1 MVPIIKKIVPSSKY
15 DIKCPFVMKPTRIVV
30 HNTAN
35 DASARNEIAY
45 MTNNDYETSFHY
57 AVDDVEIVQ
66 GIEEDR
72 NAWHAGDGNGVGN
85 REGIGIE
92 ICYSL
97 SGGERF
103 DKAEDNA
110 VDLIVDIMNRYGF
123 SIEQVTK
130 HQDYSGKY
138 CPHRTLDNGWERFI
152 NKIQSRLN
160 VKEYELLVSVPVYM
174 SAKDAISGSNVV
186 GYYDSGI
193 YYIFNEV
200 DGVINITKNKGIPGA
215 WINPNDNKI
224 VEEDKKDEDFKDD
237 TKDEDNKI
245 DDNVKDEEDKK
256 DDYYDKVE
264 KNNPLLYILELIF
277 NFIKRLFKR

>member
-57 AVDDVEIVQ
+57 AVDDIEIVQ

-152 NKIQSRLN
+152 NKIQNRLN
-160 VKEYELLVSVPVYM
+160 VKKYELLVSVPVYM
-174 SAKDAISGSNVV
+174 NAKDAIGGDNVV

-193 YYIFNEV
+193 YYIFSEV
-200 DGVINITKNKGIPGA
+200 DGMINITKNKGIPGA
-215 WINPNDNKI
+215 WINPNDNK
-224 VEEDKKDEDFKDD
+224 VVGEDKEDDIK
-237 TKDEDNKI
+237 EEENKV
-245 DDNVKDEEDKK
+245 DDNVKDEE

>member
-1 MVPIIKKIVPSSKY
+1 MVHIIKKIVPSSKY
-15 DIKCPFVMKPTRIVV
+15 YIKCPFEMKPTRIVV

-152 NKIQSRLN
+152 NKIQERLN

-174 SAKDAISGSNVV
+174 NAKDAIGGDNVV

-193 YYIFNEV
+193 YYIFSEV
-200 DGVINITKNKGIPGA
+200 DGMINITKNKGIPGA

-224 VEEDKKDEDFKDD
+224 VGEDKEDDIK
-237 TKDEDNKI
+237 EEENKV

-277 NFIKRLFKR
+277 NFIKRLFRR

>member
-15 DIKCPFVMKPTRIVV
+15 DIKCPFEMKPTRIVV

-57 AVDDVEIVQ
+57 AVDGVEIVQ

-152 NKIQSRLN
+152 NKIQNRLN

-174 SAKDAISGSNVV
+174 NAKDAIGGDSVV

-193 YYIFNEV
+193 YYIFNEA
-200 DGVINITKNKGIPGA
+200 DGMINITKNKGIPGA

-277 NFIKRLFKR
+277 NFIKKLFKR

>member
-15 DIKCPFVMKPTRIVV
+15 DIKCPFEMKPTRIVV

-110 VDLIVDIMNRYGF
+110 ADLIVDIMNRYGF

-138 CPHRTLDNGWERFI
+138 CPHRTLDKGWERFI
-152 NKIQSRLN
+152 NKIQNRLN
-160 VKEYELLVSVPVYM
+160 VKEYELLVSVSVYM
-174 SAKDAISGSNVV
+174 SAKDAMSGDNVV

-193 YYIFNEV
+193 YYIFSEV
-200 DGVINITKNKGIPGA
+200 DGMINITKNKGIPGA
-215 WINPNDNKI
+215 WINPSDNKV
-224 VEEDKKDEDFKDD
+224 VEEDKEDD
-237 TKDEDNKI
+237 TKEEENKV
-245 DDNVKDEEDKK
+245 DDNVKDEK

>member
-15 DIKCPFVMKPTRIVV
+15 DIKCPFEMKPTRIVV

-152 NKIQSRLN
+152 NKIQERLN

-174 SAKDAISGSNVV
+174 NVKDAIGGDNVV

-193 YYIFNEV
+193 YYIFSEV
-200 DGVINITKNKGIPGA
+200 DGMINITKNKGIPGA

-224 VEEDKKDEDFKDD
+224 VGEDKEDD
-237 TKDEDNKI
+237 TKEEENKV
-245 DDNVKDEEDKK
+245 DDNVKDEK

>member
-15 DIKCPFVMKPTRIVV
+15 DIKCPFEMKPTRIVV

-110 VDLIVDIMNRYGF
+110 VDLIADIMNRYGF

-152 NKIQSRLN
+152 NKIQNRLN
-160 VKEYELLVSVPVYM
+160 VKKYVLLVSVPVYM
-174 SAKDAISGSNVV
+174 NVKDAISGDNVV

-200 DGVINITKNKGIPGA
+200 DGMINITKNKGIPGA

-224 VEEDKKDEDFKDD
+224 VGEDKEDD
-237 TKDEDNKI
+237 TKEEENKV
-245 DDNVKDEEDKK
+245 DDNVKDEKDKK

>member
-15 DIKCPFVMKPTRIVV
+15 DIKCPFEMKPTRIVV

-152 NKIQSRLN
+152 NKIQNRLN

-174 SAKDAISGSNVV
+174 NVKDAIGGDNVV

-193 YYIFNEV
+193 YYIFSEV
-200 DGVINITKNKGIPGA
+200 DGMINITKNKGIPGA
-215 WINPNDNKI
+215 WINPNDNK
-224 VEEDKKDEDFKDD
+224 VVGEDKEDD
-237 TKDEDNKI
+237 TKEEENKV
-245 DDNVKDEEDKK
+245 DDNVKDEK

>member
-152 NKIQSRLN
+152 NKIQNRLN

-174 SAKDAISGSNVV
+174 NAKDAIGGDNVV

-200 DGVINITKNKGIPGA
+200 DGMINITKNKGIPGA

-224 VEEDKKDEDFKDD
+224 VEEDKEDD
-237 TKDEDNKI
+237 TKEEENKV

>member
-15 DIKCPFVMKPTRIVV
+15 DIKCPFEMKPTRIVV

-85 REGIGIE
+85 RDGIGIE

-152 NKIQSRLN
+152 NKIQKRLN

-174 SAKDAISGSNVV
+174 NVKDAIGGDNVV

-200 DGVINITKNKGIPGA
+200 DGMINITKNKGIPGA

-224 VEEDKKDEDFKDD
+224 VGEDKEDDIK
-237 TKDEDNKI
+237 EEENKV
-245 DDNVKDEEDKK
+245 DDNVKDEK

>member
-15 DIKCPFVMKPTRIVV
+15 DIKCPFEMKPTRIVV

-152 NKIQSRLN
+152 NKIQERLN

-174 SAKDAISGSNVV
+174 NVKDAIGGDNVV

-193 YYIFNEV
+193 YYIFSEV
-200 DGVINITKNKGIPGA
+200 DGMINITKNKGIPGA
-215 WINPNDNKI
+215 WINPNDNK
-224 VEEDKKDEDFKDD
+224 VVGEDKEDD
-237 TKDEDNKI
+237 TKEEENKV
-245 DDNVKDEEDKK
+245 DDNVKDEK

>member
-152 NKIQSRLN
+152 NKIQNRVN

-174 SAKDAISGSNVV
+174 NAKDAISGDNVV

-193 YYIFNEV
+193 YYIFNEA
-200 DGVINITKNKGIPGA
+200 DGMINITKNKGIPGA

-224 VEEDKKDEDFKDD
+224 VEEDKKDD

>member
-15 DIKCPFVMKPTRIVV
+15 SIKCPFEMTPSRIVV

-57 AVDDVEIVQ
+57 AVDDMEIVQ
-66 GIEEDR
+66 GIEENR

-138 CPHRTLDNGWERFI
+138 CPQRTLDNGWDRFI
-152 NKIQSRLN
+152 DKIKDKLDA
-160 VKEYELLVSVPVYM
+160 KEYELVVSVPVYM
-174 SAKDAISGSNVV
+174 NARDALSGDNIV

-193 YYIFNEV
+193 YYVFNEV
-200 DGVINITKNKGIPGA
+200 DGMINITKNKGIPGA
-215 WINPNDNKI
+215 WINPSDNMIIDNSDDDIDKDDDSK
-224 VEEDKKDEDFKDD
+224 VDDKKDEYY
-237 TKDEDNKI
+237 EKI
-245 DDNVKDEEDKK
+245 
-256 DDYYDKVE
+256 E

-277 NFIKRLFKR
+277 NFIKKLFKK

>member
-15 DIKCPFVMKPTRIVV
+15 DIKCPFEMKPTRIVV

-152 NKIQSRLN
+152 NKIQNRLN

-174 SAKDAISGSNVV
+174 NVKDAIVGDNVV

-193 YYIFNEV
+193 YYIFSEV
-200 DGVINITKNKGIPGA
+200 DGMINITKNKGIPGA

-224 VEEDKKDEDFKDD
+224 VGEDKEDD
-237 TKDEDNKI
+237 TKEEENKV
-245 DDNVKDEEDKK
+245 DDNVKDEK

>member
-15 DIKCPFVMKPTRIVV
+15 DIKCPFEMKPTRIVV

-152 NKIQSRLN
+152 NKIQNRLN

-174 SAKDAISGSNVV
+174 NAKDAIVGDNVV

-193 YYIFNEV
+193 YYIFSEV
-200 DGVINITKNKGIPGA
+200 DGMINITKNKGIPGA
-215 WINPNDNKI
+215 WINPNDNK
-224 VEEDKKDEDFKDD
+224 VVGEDKEDD
-237 TKDEDNKI
+237 TKEEENKV
-245 DDNVKDEEDKK
+245 DDNVKDEK

>member
-15 DIKCPFVMKPTRIVV
+15 SIKCPFEMIPRRIVV

-66 GIEEDR
+66 GIEENR
-72 NAWHAGDGNGVGN
+72 NAWHAGDGNGIGN

-138 CPHRTLDNGWERFI
+138 CPHRTLDNGWDRFI
-152 NKIQSRLN
+152 NKIKDKLD
-160 VKEYELLVSVPVYM
+160 VKEYELVVSVPVYM
-174 SAKDAISGSNVV
+174 NAKDAISGDNVV

-193 YYIFNEV
+193 YYVFNEV
-200 DGVINITKNKGIPGA
+200 DGMINITKNKGIPGA

-224 VEEDKKDEDFKDD
+224 VEEDKKDENFKDD
-237 TKDEDNKI
+237 TRDEDNKI

-277 NFIKRLFKR
+277 NFIKRLFKK

>member
-15 DIKCPFVMKPTRIVV
+15 DIKCPFGMKPTRIVV

-45 MTNNDYETSFHY
+45 MTNNDYEISFHY

-152 NKIQSRLN
+152 NKIQNRVN

-174 SAKDAISGSNVV
+174 NAKDAISGDNVV

-193 YYIFNEV
+193 YYIFNEA
-200 DGVINITKNKGIPGA
+200 DGMINITKNKGIPGA

-277 NFIKRLFKR
+277 NFIKKLFKR

>member
-15 DIKCPFVMKPTRIVV
+15 DIKCPFEMKPTRIVV

-152 NKIQSRLN
+152 NKIQNRLN

-174 SAKDAISGSNVV
+174 NAKDAIGGDNVV

-193 YYIFNEV
+193 YYIFSEV
-200 DGVINITKNKGIPGA
+200 DGMINITKNKGIPGA

-224 VEEDKKDEDFKDD
+224 VGEDKEDD
-237 TKDEDNKI
+237 TKEEENKV
-245 DDNVKDEEDKK
+245 DDNVKDEK

>member
-1 MVPIIKKIVPSSKY
+1 MVPIIKKIVSNSKY
-15 DIKCPFVMKPTRIVV
+15 YIKCPFEMQPTRIVV

-45 MTNNDYETSFHY
+45 MTNNDYEISFHY
-57 AVDDVEIVQ
+57 AVDDIEIVQ
-66 GIEEDR
+66 GIEENR
-72 NAWHAGDGNGVGN
+72 NAWHAGDGNGIGN
-85 REGIGIE
+85 REGIAIE

-97 SGGERF
+97 SGGEKF

-123 SIEQVTK
+123 SINEITK

-152 NKIQSRLN
+152 NKIKNRLN
-160 VKEYELLVSVPVYM
+160 VREYVLLTSVSVYM
-174 SAKDAISGSNVV
+174 NAKDAMSGENVV
-186 GYYDSGI
+186 GYYDSGT

-200 DGVINITKNKGIPGA
+200 DGMINITKNKGIPGA

-224 VEEDKKDEDFKDD
+224 VSEENKSDEIEEDNSIDEEND
-237 TKDEDNKI
+237 TYY
-245 DDNVKDEEDKK
+245 DNVERS
-256 DDYYDKVE
+256 
-264 KNNPLLYILELIF
+264 NPLLYILELIF
-277 NFIKRLFKR
+277 NLIKKLFKK

>member
-200 DGVINITKNKGIPGA
+200 DGMINITKNKGIPGA

-224 VEEDKKDEDFKDD
+224 VEEDKKDD

>member
-110 VDLIVDIMNRYGF
+110 VDLMVDIMNRYGF

-224 VEEDKKDEDFKDD
+224 VEEDKKDD

>member
-15 DIKCPFVMKPTRIVV
+15 DIKCPFEMKPTRIVV

-57 AVDDVEIVQ
+57 AVDDVETVQ

-152 NKIQSRLN
+152 NKIQERLN

-174 SAKDAISGSNVV
+174 NAKDAIGGDNVV

-193 YYIFNEV
+193 YYIFSEV
-200 DGVINITKNKGIPGA
+200 DGMINITKNKGIPGA
-215 WINPNDNKI
+215 WINPNDNK
-224 VEEDKKDEDFKDD
+224 VVGEDKEDD
-237 TKDEDNKI
+237 TKEEENKV
-245 DDNVKDEEDKK
+245 DDNVKDEK

-277 NFIKRLFKR
+277 NFIKRLFRR

>member
-15 DIKCPFVMKPTRIVV
+15 DIKCPFEMKPTRIVV

-138 CPHRTLDNGWERFI
+138 CPHRTLDNGWESFI
-152 NKIQSRLN
+152 NKIQNRLN
-160 VKEYELLVSVPVYM
+160 VKKYELLVSVPVYM
-174 SAKDAISGSNVV
+174 NAKDAVGGDNVV

-200 DGVINITKNKGIPGA
+200 DGMINITKNKGIPGA
-215 WINPNDNKI
+215 WINPNDNRI
-224 VEEDKKDEDFKDD
+224 VGEDKEDD
-237 TKDEDNKI
+237 TKEEENKV
-245 DDNVKDEEDKK
+245 DDNVKDKK

>member
-15 DIKCPFVMKPTRIVV
+15 SIKCPFEMTPRRIVV

-66 GIEEDR
+66 GIEENR

-103 DKAEDNA
+103 DRAEDNA
-110 VDLIVDIMNRYGF
+110 VDLIVDIINRYGF

-138 CPHRTLDNGWERFI
+138 CPHRTLDNGWDRFI
-152 NKIQSRLN
+152 NKIKNKLD
-160 VKEYELLVSVPVYM
+160 VKEYELVVSIPVYM
-174 SAKDAISGSNVV
+174 NAKDAISGDNIV

-193 YYIFNEV
+193 YYVFNEV
-200 DGVINITKNKGIPGA
+200 DGMINITRNKGIPGA
-215 WINPNDNKI
+215 WINPSDNKT
-224 VEEDKKDEDFKDD
+224 VEDSKNDEDIDIDKDD
-237 TKDEDNKI
+237 
-245 DDNVKDEEDKK
+245 VKDEVDDKK
-256 DDYYDKVE
+256 DDYYEKIE

-277 NFIKRLFKR
+277 NFIKKLFKK

>member
-15 DIKCPFVMKPTRIVV
+15 DIKCPFEMKPTRIVV

-174 SAKDAISGSNVV
+174 SAKDAISGDNVV

-200 DGVINITKNKGIPGA
+200 DGMINITKNKGIPGA

-224 VEEDKKDEDFKDD
+224 VEEDKKDDS
-237 TKDEDNKI
+237 KDEDNKI
-245 DDNVKDEEDKK
+245 DDNVK

>member
-138 CPHRTLDNGWERFI
+138 CPHRTLDKGWERFI

-174 SAKDAISGSNVV
+174 NAKDAIGGDNVV

-200 DGVINITKNKGIPGA
+200 DGMINITKNKGIPGA

-224 VEEDKKDEDFKDD
+224 VGEDKKDD
-237 TKDEDNKI
+237 TKEEENKV

>member
-123 SIEQVTK
+123 STEQVTK

-152 NKIQSRLN
+152 NKIQERLN

-174 SAKDAISGSNVV
+174 NAKDAISGDNVV

-193 YYIFNEV
+193 YYIFNEA
-200 DGVINITKNKGIPGA
+200 DGMINITKNKGIPGA

-277 NFIKRLFKR
+277 NFIKKLFKR

>member
-57 AVDDVEIVQ
+57 AVDDIEIVQ

-152 NKIQSRLN
+152 NKIQNRLN
-160 VKEYELLVSVPVYM
+160 VKKYELLVSVPVYM
-174 SAKDAISGSNVV
+174 NAKDAIGGDNVV

-193 YYIFNEV
+193 YYIFSEV
-200 DGVINITKNKGIPGA
+200 DGMINITKNKGIPGA
-215 WINPNDNKI
+215 WINPNDNK
-224 VEEDKKDEDFKDD
+224 VVGEDKEDDIK
-237 TKDEDNKI
+237 EEENKV
-245 DDNVKDEEDKK
+245 DYNVKDEE

>member
-15 DIKCPFVMKPTRIVV
+15 DIKCPFEMKPTRIVV

-152 NKIQSRLN
+152 NKIQNRLN

-174 SAKDAISGSNVV
+174 NAKDAIVGDNVV

-193 YYIFNEV
+193 YYIFSEV
-200 DGVINITKNKGIPGA
+200 DGMINITKNKGIPGA

-224 VEEDKKDEDFKDD
+224 VGEDKEDD
-237 TKDEDNKI
+237 TKEEENKV
-245 DDNVKDEEDKK
+245 DDNVKDEK

>member
-15 DIKCPFVMKPTRIVV
+15 DIKCPFEMKPTGIVV

-110 VDLIVDIMNRYGF
+110 ADLIVDIMNRYGF

-152 NKIQSRLN
+152 NKIQERLN

-174 SAKDAISGSNVV
+174 SAKDAISGDNVV

-193 YYIFNEV
+193 YYVFNEV
-200 DGVINITKNKGIPGA
+200 DGMINITKNKGIPGA

-224 VEEDKKDEDFKDD
+224 VEDDKKDEDFKDD
-237 TKDEDNKI
+237 TKDEENKV